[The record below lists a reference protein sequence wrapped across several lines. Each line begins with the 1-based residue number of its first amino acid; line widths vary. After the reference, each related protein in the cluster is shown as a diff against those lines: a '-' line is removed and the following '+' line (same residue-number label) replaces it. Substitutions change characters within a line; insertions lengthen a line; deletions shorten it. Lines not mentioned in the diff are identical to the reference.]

1 MHAWKVINQLVE
13 NRRRNRTGKSR
24 PSSATNVATTIAEVN
39 YVKHYNRNGGS
50 KAVVETVAVGADRFS
65 TKMEARQYG

>member
-1 MHAWKVINQLVE
+1 MCMATGLDICNHMVE
-13 NRRRNRTGKSR
+13 WIEMDI
-24 PSSATNVATTIAEVN
+24 ANVATTITEVN